1 MSTQII
7 KDRVSAQVHRLLRG
21 KIMQGDL
28 AEGTRLIEVD
38 IASEL
43 GVSRTPVR
51 EALLQLRAMDLV
63 RPLGNGGYEVADV
76 RKELVDILEIRAALE
91 AHAVRKAAS
100 RIEDAQIAHLAT
112 LCDRMEKLPFKA
124 TARRGEINRL
134 FHEALIM
141 ACGNSR
147 LGRLVSEYQDYFDV
161 AQGLFDRNY
170 VKRTEREHRL
180 ILNALMARD
189 GERAAQLVTQHIAG
203 AAEILGKER
212 SAGKRGRTAKKG
224 A

>member
-1 MSTQII
+1 MTQIV

-38 IASEL
+38 IASQL

-63 RPLGNGGYEVADV
+63 RPLGSGGYEVADV
-76 RKELVDILEIRAALE
+76 RKELVDILDIRAALE

-100 RIEDAQIAHLAT
+100 RIADEQIAYIAT
-112 LCDRMEKLPFKA
+112 LCDQMEKLPFKA
-124 TARRGEINRL
+124 TERRGEINRL

-161 AQGLFDRNY
+161 AQPLFDRDY
-170 VKRTEREHRL
+170 LQRTQREHRL
-180 ILNALMARD
+180 ILNALKARD
-189 GERAAQLVTQHIAG
+189 GERAAQLVAEHIAG
-203 AAEILGKER
+203 AAEILSKEHT
-212 SAGKRGRTAKKG
+212 GMKRGRSVKREA
-224 A
+224 